1 METRLTPADFESLR
15 AERLASDPRYGT
27 IAEVLRKLFWDDTC
41 TDVTIRFYER
51 LQNEAIIHGNPVRR
65 HIKSVAAAA
74 QSKDHPVRYF
84 AASITRR
91 LNEQGYLRDGGED
104 LGL

>member
-1 METRLTPADFESLR
+1 MESKLSAAEFSLLER
-15 AERLASDPRYGT
+15 KRLAEDPRYGT
-27 IAEVLRKLFWDDTC
+27 IADRLEQLFWNESC
-41 TDVTIRFYER
+41 GEVTRRFYER
-51 LQNEAIIHGNPVRR
+51 LQNEAIVHGNVIRR

-74 QSKDHPVRYF
+74 QSARNPVNYF

-91 LNEQGYLRDGGED
+91 LREQGYLQDGGEE